1 MAVNQEKH
9 LVIKNVF
16 SLSLTVFLLGTLS
29 EIGSTETKSVVPY
42 VTSQPSQIHQGEIK
56 KVHIT
61 LSVRGPGIHQ
71 EKFIGI
77 TPGSTVSQV
86 LDSNYDIHH
95 SKVCA
100 SQNDIWS
107 INGIPT
113 VPGESFWVIKVNGNS
128 QNVSSQTAL
137 FESDVLDLVYMTKLE
152 YQAEHQYLERWLSE
166 AGR

>member
-1 MAVNQEKH
+1 MRRLIFAGLMFCQMAYA
-9 LVIKNVF
+9 
-16 SLSLTVFLLGTLS
+16 
-29 EIGSTETKSVVPY
+29 ETKTAIPYLPESSVI
-42 VTSQPSQIHQGEIK
+42 QKQAHFK

-61 LSVRGPGIHQ
+61 MIVRGPGISQ

-77 TPGSTVSQV
+77 VPGSTVSQV
-86 LDSNYDIHH
+86 LDSHYKVHN

-100 SQNDIWS
+100 SDQDIWA

-113 VPGESFWVIKVNGNS
+113 IPGDSFWVIKVNGNT

-137 FESDVLDLVYMTKLE
+137 FESDVLELVYMTKE
-152 YQAEHQYLERWLSE
+152 QYQAEHQYLQRWLSE